1 MKLTKECDSF
11 EVLNGHLEDEA
22 TSRRDQHCHQH
33 RGPSNLVMVM
43 MLMLTML
50 MLAML
55 TVMVMVITKHTIPNS
70 KYTQF

>member
-22 TSRRDQHCHQH
+22 TPRCDQHCHQH

-43 MLMLTML
+43 MV
-50 MLAML
+50 MLAMV
-55 TVMVMVITKHTIPNS
+55 TVMVTVTVITKHTI
-70 KYTQF
+70 QF

>member
-22 TSRRDQHCHQH
+22 TPRCNQHCHQH

-43 MLMLTML
+43 MLMLVMV
-50 MLAML
+50 